1 MDDGSAAMGELLGDV
16 DERID
21 DGLSR
26 LNSVKARLSDMLWDN
41 DSDELRACLV
51 ELNAVI
57 RDQVRVRQDLRTGL
71 PALRAHSDT

>member
-1 MDDGSAAMGELLGDV
+1 MDDGSAAMGEMLGDV

-51 ELNAVI
+51 ELDTVI
-57 RDQVRVRQDLRTGL
+57 RDHTRFRQDIRRLAAQT
-71 PALRAHSDT
+71 A